1 MEEARTNLR
10 NCHGDIDIII
20 ARDIGPLM
28 ASAAPVE
35 RRRRRRLPQI
45 ERPRSAPIYDEDFR
59 ALVSSPAQS
68 ECESEY
74 RVSHNNNGDTGYRVS
89 HKQGGLKTVIHI
101 SDNPGPCSTA
111 SVPTTPVMRHYSN
124 LALGPDLNKG
134 GGGKYFYKNTF
145 KMKYSAKLRDE

>member
-20 ARDIGPLM
+20 ARDIAPLVT
-28 ASAAPVE
+28 AAAPVE
-35 RRRRRRLPQI
+35 RRRRRRLPQV
-45 ERPRSAPIYDEDFR
+45 ERPRSAPIYDEQLSDFR
-59 ALVSSPAQS
+59 SLISSPAQS

-74 RVSHNNNGDTGYRVS
+74 RVSHHNGDTGYRVS

-101 SDNPGPCSTA
+101 SDNPGPSC
-111 SVPTTPVMRHYSN
+111 SVPSTPVMRHYSN

-134 GGGKYFYKNTF
+134 GLQACFGKQKIN
-145 KMKYSAKLRDE
+145 